1 VPPRQRAGV
10 RAAWGTPFHLLKGAA
25 MLRQI
30 RIRRVLRGPLLVLL
44 FGLLALGLWGS
55 RADAVGQC
63 ANRGDLD
70 SMFCDDDEDLVADL
84 PEDRAKWQNPDVLF
98 FSYTPVEDP
107 AIYVNMF
114 KPFLEHLEKVTGKK
128 VRYFTAQSYAAQI
141 EAMRSGR
148 LHIGGISTGPTAFA
162 VNLAGY
168 VPFALMGTEKG
179 QFGYRLQVIVPANSP
194 IQKFADLKGHTVA
207 HTEESSNSGNQAP
220 RALFPSEGITPDKD
234 YKVIYSGGHD
244 RSVLGVAHGDYEAAT
259 IASEV
264 MERMF
269 DRGVVKREAIR
280 LIWQTDPFPT
290 TSFGHV
296 YNLDPILAL
305 KVRKAFF
312 TFAIK
317 DTPLGKEFKAVDRF
331 IPISYRQHWSV
342 IRQIQK
348 ANNVKYTRENVK

>member
-1 VPPRQRAGV
+1 MSHAISMQRA
-10 RAAWGTPFHLLKGAA
+10 
-25 MLRQI
+25 LRWS
-30 RIRRVLRGPLLVLL
+30 LLLVLTA
-44 FGLLALGLWGS
+44 LLAVGLWAH
-55 RADAVGQC
+55 RAEAVGQC
-63 ANRGDLD
+63 GNRGDLD
-70 SMFCDDDEDLVADL
+70 VMFCDDDEDLVADL
-84 PEDRAKWQNPDVLF
+84 PEDRSKWQNPDVLF

-114 KPFLEHLEKVTGKK
+114 KPFLDHLEKVTGKK

-148 LHIGGISTGPTAFA
+148 LHIAGISTGPTAFA

-168 VPFALMGTEKG
+168 VPFALMGTEKA
-179 QFGYRLQVIVPANSP
+179 QFGYKLQVIVPAKSP
-194 IQKFADLKGHTVA
+194 IQTLADLKGHTVA

-220 RALFPSEGITPDKD
+220 RALLPGLGITPEKD

-244 RSVLGVAHGDYEAAT
+244 RSVLGVAHGDYEAAN

-280 LIWQTDPFPT
+280 VIWESEPFPT

-296 YNLDPILAL
+296 YNLDPVLAL
-305 KVRKAFF
+305 KVRKAFMTYDF
-312 TFAIK
+312 K
-317 DTPLGKEFKAVDRF
+317 GTPLGKEFAAVDRF
-331 IPISYRQHWSV
+331 IPITYKQHWSV

-348 ANNVKYTRENVK
+348 HNGIKYTRENVK

>member
-1 VPPRQRAGV
+1 MARAIRLH
-10 RAAWGTPFHLLKGAA
+10 RAPHWSLL
-25 MLRQI
+25 
-30 RIRRVLRGPLLVLL
+30 
-44 FGLLALGLWGS
+44 LLAFLVALGMWSS
-55 RADAVGQC
+55 RAQAAGQC

-70 SMFCDDDEDLVADL
+70 PLFCDDDLNLVADL
-84 PEDRAKWQNPDVLF
+84 PEDHTKWQNPDVLF

-114 KPFLEHLEKVTGKK
+114 KPFLDHLEKVTGKK

-148 LHIGGISTGPTAFA
+148 LHIAGISTGPTAFA

-179 QFGYRLQVIVPANSP
+179 QFGYKLQVIVPAKSS
-194 IQKFADLKGHTVA
+194 IQKLQDLKGHTVA

-220 RALFPSEGITPDKD
+220 RALFPALGITPEKD
-234 YKVIYSGGHD
+234 YKVVYSGGHD

-264 MERMF
+264 MDRMF
-269 DRGVVKREAIR
+269 DRNVVKREAIR
-280 LIWQTDPFPT
+280 VIWESEPFPT
-290 TSFGHV
+290 TSFGEV
-296 YNLDPILAL
+296 YNLDPALAL
-305 KVRKAFF
+305 KIRKAFF
-312 TFAIK
+312 TYEFK
-317 DTPLGKEFKAVDRF
+317 GTPLGKEFAAVDRF
-331 IPISYRQHWSV
+331 IPINYKQHWAV

-348 ANNVKYTRENVK
+348 HNGIKYTRENVK

>member
-1 VPPRQRAGV
+1 MSRTSQAQLWLHRS
-10 RAAWGTPFHLLKGAA
+10 LLIALFA
-25 MLRQI
+25 
-30 RIRRVLRGPLLVLL
+30 LL
-44 FGLLALGLWGS
+44 GLGLWAV
-55 RADAVGQC
+55 RAQAANDC
-63 ANRGDLD
+63 AHRGDLD
-70 SMFCDDDEDLVADL
+70 VMFCDDDENLVADL
-84 PEDRAKWQNPDVLF
+84 PADHSKWQNPDVLF

-114 KPFLEHLEKVTGKK
+114 KPFLQHLEKVTGKR

-148 LHIGGISTGPTAFA
+148 LHIAGISTGPTAFA

-179 QFGYRLQVIVPANSP
+179 QFGYKLQVIVPADSK
-194 IQKFADLKGHTVA
+194 IQKLQDLKGHTVA

-220 RALFPSEGITPDKD
+220 RALFPAHGITPGQD
-234 YKVIYSGGHD
+234 YKIVYSGGHD

-269 DRGVVKREAIR
+269 DRNVVKRSAIR
-280 LIWQTDPFPT
+280 VIWESDPFPT
-290 TSFGHV
+290 TSFGEV
-296 YNLDPILAL
+296 YNLDPTLAL
-305 KVRKAFF
+305 KIRKAFF
-312 TFAIK
+312 TYQFKGTA
-317 DTPLGKEFKAVDRF
+317 LGKEFTAVDRF
-331 IPISYRQHWSV
+331 IPITYKQHWAV

-348 ANNVKYTRENVK
+348 HNGIKYTREGVK